1 MLNLPKKPQRTMP
14 QRIQTKNFEIIQ
26 GRIFFESLVQD
37 ETNIT
42 VQIETPE
49 RSIKICRALSITIV
63 IIPLTER
70 SYMLT
75 ILVSD
80 QTSINEILIDK
91 NQTYKLLEIIL
102 ESLYSKCVKND
113 PTNSQIRLVC

>member
-1 MLNLPKKPQRTMP
+1 MP
-14 QRIQTKNFEIIQ
+14 QRIQNKNFEIIQ

-42 VQIETPE
+42 VQIETPK
-49 RSIKICRALSITIV
+49 RSIKIRRALSITIV

-70 SYMLT
+70 SHMLT

-91 NQTYKLLEIIL
+91 NQTYKLLEIML
-102 ESLYSKCVKND
+102 KSPCSKCVKND

>member
-1 MLNLPKKPQRTMP
+1 MP
-14 QRIQTKNFEIIQ
+14 QRIQNKNFEIIQ

-42 VQIETPE
+42 VQIETPK

-70 SYMLT
+70 SHMLT

-80 QTSINEILIDK
+80 QTSINEILVDK
-91 NQTYKLLEIIL
+91 NQTYKLLEIML
-102 ESLYSKCVKND
+102 ESPCSKCVKND